1 MEKLWSPEKENTTP
15 KIFIFKDVL
24 FYELEE
30 RPDLFVR
37 KVANELRVSV
47 QSVAV
52 HKEGRQI
59 YFSELE
65 HEEIEGKNNRTLM
78 SNI

>member
-15 KIFIFKDVL
+15 KIIIFEDVL

-52 HKEGRQI
+52 Q
-59 YFSELE
+59 
-65 HEEIEGKNNRTLM
+65 
-78 SNI
+78 

>member
-1 MEKLWSPEKENTTP
+1 MFRKEMEKLWSPEKENTTP
-15 KIFIFKDVL
+15 KIIIFEDVL

-52 HKEGRQI
+52 Q
-59 YFSELE
+59 
-65 HEEIEGKNNRTLM
+65 
-78 SNI
+78 